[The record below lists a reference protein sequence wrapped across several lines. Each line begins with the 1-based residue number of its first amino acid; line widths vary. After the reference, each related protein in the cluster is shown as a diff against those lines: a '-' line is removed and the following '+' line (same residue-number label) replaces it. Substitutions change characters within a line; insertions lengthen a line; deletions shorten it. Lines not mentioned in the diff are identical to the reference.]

1 MMLAIAASNTVLQTI
16 VDDDKRGRVM
26 SFYTVALLGTAPL
39 GSLLAGSLA
48 SYFGAITTVQAAGV
62 VCVLGAV
69 GFARQLPAIRELIRP
84 IYRRIGILPDV
95 TTGISPAV
103 EYTVSEVK

>member
-1 MMLAIAASNTVLQTI
+1 MMLAIAASNTVLQTT

-48 SYFGAITTVQAAGV
+48 SYFGAITTVQVAGV

-95 TTGISPAV
+95 TTAISPAV